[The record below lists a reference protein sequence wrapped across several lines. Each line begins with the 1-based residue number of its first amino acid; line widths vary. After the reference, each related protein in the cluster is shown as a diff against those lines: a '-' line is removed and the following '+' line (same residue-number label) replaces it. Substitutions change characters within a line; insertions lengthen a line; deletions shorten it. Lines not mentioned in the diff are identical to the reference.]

1 MLYWSKFTCLT
12 RWLRKHPQSIKLNDN
27 SYQFVARQRQTFVI
41 FTTSFV
47 AIEHYIQFILLFL
60 DNMENLKHFLSQ
72 LNGKGAKIFQDF
84 CESTSLHGYSY
95 LYIAQSKVL
104 KVFWV
109 IVLITMTSL
118 GIVFLVDN
126 TMDYIKADVV
136 TTIKSFTANLS
147 VSTIILKHSS
157 GFLRRSL

>member
-1 MLYWSKFTCLT
+1 
-12 RWLRKHPQSIKLNDN
+12 
-27 SYQFVARQRQTFVI
+27 
-41 FTTSFV
+41 
-47 AIEHYIQFILLFL
+47 
-60 DNMENLKHFLSQ
+60 MENLKHFLSQ

-95 LYIAQSKVL
+95 LYIAQSKFL

-109 IVLITMTSL
+109 MVLITMTSL

-126 TMDYIKADVV
+126 TMDYIEADVV

-147 VSTIILKHSS
+147 VSTIILKIYAVVYL
-157 GFLRRSL
+157 LREQDVISEQGGKFSQNN

>member
-1 MLYWSKFTCLT
+1 
-12 RWLRKHPQSIKLNDN
+12 
-27 SYQFVARQRQTFVI
+27 
-41 FTTSFV
+41 
-47 AIEHYIQFILLFL
+47 
-60 DNMENLKHFLSQ
+60 MEDLKQFLSQ

-95 LYIAQSKVL
+95 FYIAQSKFL

-126 TMDYIKADVV
+126 TMDYIEADVV

-147 VSTIILKHSS
+147 VSMYMNCNIISKYSS